1 MRRIVLLSFL
11 LPFILHAQPRKL
23 NIESNIST
31 VTVFSAGAQITRVAN
46 AAVLPGRTEI
56 VFSGLSNQLEQRS
69 MQLKA
74 DANITLLSVQAIK
87 DFTSQRKL
95 ETDERSLIDK
105 RVELQDKIASDAR
118 L

>member
-1 MRRIVLLSFL
+1 MSFWSLQHLTKKHVMRRIVLLSFL

-74 DANITLLSVQAIK
+74 DANITLLSVQTGR
-87 DFTSQRKL
+87 DFNTQRK
-95 ETDERSLIDK
+95 
-105 RVELQDKIASDAR
+105 
-118 L
+118 